1 MISLA
6 VIDGRAVVRC
16 AAAVDFGAIFFI
28 LLLVSLADQT
38 TYVN

>member
-6 VIDGRAVVRC
+6 VIDGRAVAPC

-38 TYVN
+38 TYVS